1 MHNGQ
6 GGYEAGGEVP
16 AELLALIKSEG
27 FSFSVQRGTEKVT
40 VCIKGAPDNKRP
52 LPPSITPVRKSWGYT
67 YNFLSHARSLAPGIG
82 VTFID

>member
-6 GGYEAGGEVP
+6 DGYEAGTQIPDG
-16 AELLALIKSEG
+16 LLALIESEG

-40 VCIKGAPDNKRP
+40 VCIKGSPDNKRP
-52 LPPSITPVRKSWGYT
+52 LPASITPAKKSWGYV

-82 VTFID
+82 VTFVD